1 MSSKRYI
8 ELIHVSPFRN
18 GDIFKMVTK
27 NGPYIEPD
35 ARWIFSQIV
44 SAIEYLHSLDIAHR
58 DLKPEN
64 VLLNHFNE
72 VKVADF
78 GFAIFCRDA
87 NSNNRI
93 LTKTYCGTMEYM
105 PPEVLKNSDGYNAMF
120 FDIWS
125 LGEIH

>member
-1 MSSKRYI
+1 M
-8 ELIHVSPFRN
+8 
-18 GDIFKMVTK
+18 FKMVTK
-27 NGPYIEPD
+27 NGPYVEPD
-35 ARWIFSQIV
+35 ARCLFSQIV

-64 VLLNHFNE
+64 VLLNHYNE

-78 GFAIFCRDA
+78 GLASFCRDA

-93 LTKTYCGTMEYM
+93 LTKTYCGTTMYM
-105 PPEVLKNSDGYNAMF
+105 PPEVLRNSDGYNAMF

-125 LGEIH
+125 LGEI